1 MNGCFGCWEQE
12 RIALLQYKA
21 STVNYTDEYHST
33 PWGSAD
39 KESDCCEWKGVKCSL
54 TTGRVIKLA
63 LNSTIY
69 WSGESGGGWYF
80 NASLFLPFE
89 DLQYLDLSWNYIP
102 GWVSNEGFKRFS
114 ALSKLELL
122 HLDGNSFN
130 NSILSSLSGI
140 ASLKE
145 LYLGSNNLN
154 GSIPIQEFKAFSNME
169 ELYLNAN
176 EIKDFVTTNDSN
188 ILSKLQLLDL
198 SETKISIRILESSAA
213 FPSLRT
219 LYLTYNNLKGSFT
232 TKGMAVRLSSA
243 EADGAL
249 CAALDAALGAALGAL
264 AGAASGASP
273 DAGEAALDGAA
284 GVGSKGVAVE
294 DAAGK
299 GALDDAAPGAT
310 SGASLNAGK
319 VLEIES

>member
-1 MNGCFGCWEQE
+1 MELGRYWWWPVVLVLVHFGMNGCFGCWEQE

-21 STVNYTDEYHST
+21 ST
-33 PWGSAD
+33 
-39 KESDCCEWKGVKCSL
+39 
-54 TTGRVIKLA
+54 
-63 LNSTIY
+63 
-69 WSGESGGGWYF
+69 
-80 NASLFLPFE
+80 
-89 DLQYLDLSWNYIP
+89 YLDLSWNYIP
-102 GWVSNEGFKRFS
+102 GWVPNEGTKFYILRKVGGFKRFS

-154 GSIPIQEFKAFSNME
+154 GSIPIQDFERFSLLSKLEVLHLDYNNFNNSVLQYFSGIASLKQLDLSYNNLNGSIHIQEFKAFSNME

-232 TKGMAVRLSSA
+232 TKGKFMPSTSSWWYFALFFLS
-243 EADGAL
+243 
-249 CAALDAALGAALGAL
+249 L
-264 AGAASGASP
+264 A
-273 DAGEAALDGAA
+273 
-284 GVGSKGVAVE
+284 
-294 DAAGK
+294 
-299 GALDDAAPGAT
+299 
-310 SGASLNAGK
+310 
-319 VLEIES
+319 